1 MTPRIKTVLLAGAFL
16 AVAAAFFLGLTAWMT
31 GGLHFDL
38 LNTRSDAFSYWRES
52 LTWGLPF
59 HPHHPPGYP
68 ILIAAVHALVG
79 GLLSPLALLQ
89 SMAFL
94 FLAGGALIAAR
105 IAARNGLSTGWIWAA
120 LIFVAWPFVGSL
132 YAVYPQIDAC
142 VLFLL
147 FAGVALA
154 LSEKWIAA
162 AAVWE
167 IAMWIHP
174 VAWIVAPVLLVS
186 LAGFWLWESR
196 RPSSAKRLG
205 GKTLL
210 AALAVGVLPVLLLW
224 IWQTAV
230 THDPLWTLSSIF
242 KEEVVSRGASPILD
256 GWIGTLAGGGI
267 GGYAKVA
274 ILAAIV
280 LLAVYIV
287 VRVAG
292 GMAAEESPAGM
303 YRRIVSLAA
312 AAVIL
317 LLALA
322 LNQHEIWAVVRFSKI
337 LLIPLI
343 LFREKLF
350 GFVPPKWRTPAL
362 AVVVAGGFLT
372 QIAYAW
378 YMASVFYAG

>member
-1 MTPRIKTVLLAGAFL
+1 
-16 AVAAAFFLGLTAWMT
+16 VA
-31 GGLHFDL
+31 
-38 LNTRSDAFSYWRES
+38 
-52 LTWGLPF
+52 
-59 HPHHPPGYP
+59 
-68 ILIAAVHALVG
+68 
-79 GLLSPLALLQ
+79 
-89 SMAFL
+89 
-94 FLAGGALIAAR
+94 
-105 IAARNGLSTGWIWAA
+105 
-120 LIFVAWPFVGSL
+120 
-132 YAVYPQIDAC
+132 
-142 VLFLL
+142 
-147 FAGVALA
+147 
-154 LSEKWIAA
+154 WIAA
-162 AAVWE
+162 PVFLLSLIGFRIWE
-167 IAMWIHP
+167 PRCPAIA
-174 VAWIVAPVLLVS
+174 
-186 LAGFWLWESR
+186 R
-196 RPSSAKRLG
+196 RLSE
-205 GKTLL
+205 KTLL
-210 AALAVGVLPVLLLW
+210 AALAAGVLPVLLLW

-280 LLAVYIV
+280 LLAAYIT
-287 VRVAG
+287 VRAAG
-292 GMAAEESPAGM
+292 GLAAENDPAGM

-312 AAVIL
+312 AAIIL

-350 GFVPPKWRTPAL
+350 GFVPSRWRTPAL
-362 AVVVAGGFLT
+362 AAVVAGGFLT